1 MTPAEYKELIK
12 KDTIKIGQDVEMTKE
27 WRAEETQELIDELVD
42 DGNDLEVLEDFI
54 KDHGESNFNDYIEEY
69 LQAID
74 EHGKSNFVD
83 YIEEYLQLVDQ
94 YGEEVV
100 ESFLEIFNIEDIG
113 GLSDSYQGQ
122 YDSGAEFA
130 QSIVNDCYTMDMP
143 SWVEVDWKAT
153 WDNLDYDYT
162 EGSGG
167 HIFSQNF

>member
-12 KDTIKIGQDVEMTKE
+12 KDTIKIGEDLEMTDSV
-27 WRAEETQELIDELVD
+27 TELFNELVEDGHDAD
-42 DGNDLEVLEDFI
+42 DLQAFI
-54 KDHGESNFNDYIEEY
+54 DAHGKSNFMDYIEEY
-69 LQAID
+69 LQTVD
-74 EHGKSNFVD
+74 EYN
-83 YIEEYLQLVDQ
+83 
-94 YGEEVV
+94 EEVV

-113 GLSDSYQGQ
+113 NLSESYQGQ

-130 QSIVNDCYTMDMP
+130 EQLARDCCDIRDEHIS
-143 SWVEVDWKAT
+143 SWIEIDWKAS

>member
-12 KDTIKIGQDVEMTKE
+12 KDTIKIGEDLEMTDSV
-27 WRAEETQELIDELVD
+27 TELFNELVD
-42 DGNDLEVLEDFI
+42 DGHDADDLQAFI
-54 KDHGESNFNDYIEEY
+54 DAHGKSNFMDYIEEY
-69 LQAID
+69 LQTVD
-74 EHGKSNFVD
+74 EYN
-83 YIEEYLQLVDQ
+83 
-94 YGEEVV
+94 EEVV

-113 GLSDSYQGQ
+113 NLSESYQGQ

-130 QSIVNDCYTMDMP
+130 EQLARDCCDIRDEHIS
-143 SWVEVDWKAT
+143 SWIEIDWKAS